1 MLIDFV
7 KMAQIIPEE
16 GSASILIKNTGKE
29 IIVTYLPHYSKESE
43 AIRPL
48 TVRDTPEALNEEFE
62 NGLSDLAREQKKLVE
77 LLKVKINVA
86 AKKAV
91 VTKAIE
97 KKTAEIAKANGDKPT
112 EIKTDKSEAKSKPAA
127 PSAPLLDLF
136 SAPSKSET
144 TATTDGTDEGEGEEY
159 SEDCCKCA

>member
-16 GSASILIKNTGKE
+16 GSASILIKNVGKE

-48 TVRDTPEALNEEFE
+48 TVRDMPETLNAEFE
-62 NGLSDLAREQKKLVE
+62 NGLSDLVGGQKKLVE

-86 AKKAV
+86 AKKAI
-91 VTKAIE
+91 VTKAAE
-97 KKTAEIAKANGDKPT
+97 KKTAEIAKANGDKTAETPA
-112 EIKTDKSEAKSKPAA
+112 AKSDTKAKPAA
-127 PSAPLLDLF
+127 PPAPLLDLF

-144 TATTDGTDEGEGEEY
+144 TAAAEETVEEY
-159 SEDCCKCA
+159 NEYEEECSKCA